1 MRYWAVKRT
10 PDTLPEILSE
20 AEVFY
25 EHVEHFHELCVKAH
39 RKIYNLY
46 DETVAHFVQVHGAE
60 NLYRYDRARLQ
71 WDETGPDG
79 WCQSVSRRGAGLLH
93 TYWPYY
99 RQKWSQQP
107 TPRRPAP
114 TFLEVLQDLVVTH
127 WADVFC
133 TWSHKRVDLCAM
145 TELDIETGR
154 IMYVKE

>member
-71 WDETGPDG
+71 WEETGPDG
-79 WCQSVSRRGAGLLH
+79 WYQ
-93 TYWPYY
+93 
-99 RQKWSQQP
+99 
-107 TPRRPAP
+107 
-114 TFLEVLQDLVVTH
+114 
-127 WADVFC
+127 
-133 TWSHKRVDLCAM
+133 
-145 TELDIETGR
+145 
-154 IMYVKE
+154 